1 MDIREAVLARK
12 SIRGFKPDPVPRDVL
27 NEIIE
32 AAVRAPSSD
41 NSQPWEIYVLRGEPL
56 DRIRDENVKAME
68 SGAEG
73 RDYAPYEPLY
83 RKRQVDLAV
92 QLFTLMGIG
101 RDDREKRM
109 DWMRR
114 GYRLFDAPVGI
125 VLAADESLDLPTA
138 ASDVGGLAQTISL
151 LALAYGL
158 GSCIMV
164 QSISYVDI
172 VRKHAGIPE
181 SQNLLLSIALG
192 YPDYDFPA
200 NNVRSKRDPI
210 DVNASWVGFDS

>member
-12 SIRGFKPDPVPRDVL
+12 SVRGFKPDPIPREVL

-41 NSQPWEIYVLRGEPL
+41 NSQPWEIYVLRGDAL
-56 DRIRDENVKAME
+56 DRVRADNIKAMKA
-68 SGAEG
+68 GVDG
-73 RDYAPYEPLY
+73 RNYSPYEPIY
-83 RKRQVDLAV
+83 RKRQVDLAI

-101 RDDREKRM
+101 REDKEKRF
-109 DWMRR
+109 DWMQR
-114 GYRLFDAPVGI
+114 GYRFFDAPIGI
-125 VLAADESLDLPTA
+125 ILTADKSLDLPTA
-138 ASDVGGLAQTISL
+138 ASDVGGLAQTICL
-151 LALAYGL
+151 LALAYDL

-164 QSISYVDI
+164 QSISYEDI

-192 YPDYDFPA
+192 YPDRDFPA
-200 NNVRSKRDPI
+200 NNVKSKRDPI
-210 DVNASWVGFDS
+210 DINTSWVGFD